1 MDRQE
6 KELIKISVRNLVE
19 FILRKGD
26 LDNRRSAAFDREAML
41 KGGRIHRKIQ
51 KQMKASYRAEVP
63 LKWEQEYEEF
73 IISVE
78 GRADGIIEEG
88 DRTAIDEIKGVYMD
102 LNYLEEPV
110 EVHKAQAMCYAYIY
124 ASQTGKEEIQ
134 VHSSTTGGFREEIPW
149 RGWNSLILTGRDSG
163 SWSPGYTIPLLQ
175 AVSFLSRRLPA
186 SERPWP
192 PCFLPSVQWD
202 RDTETRF
209 SI

>member
-1 MDRQE
+1 M
-6 KELIKISVRNLVE
+6 IKISVRNLVE

-51 KQMKASYRAEVP
+51 KQMNASYRAEVP

-78 GRADGIIEEG
+78 GRADGIIEEA

-102 LNYLEEPV
+102 LNYLEEPI

-124 ASQTGKEEIQ
+124 GYQSGKDKIQ
-134 VHSSTTGGFREEIPW
+134 VQMT
-149 RGWNSLILTGRDSG
+149 
-163 SWSPGYTIPLLQ
+163 
-175 AVSFLSRRLPA
+175 
-186 SERPWP
+186 
-192 PCFLPSVQWD
+192 
-202 RDTETRF
+202 
-209 SI
+209 

>member
-1 MDRQE
+1 M
-6 KELIKISVRNLVE
+6 IKISVRNLVE

-63 LKWEQEYEEF
+63 LKWEQEYEDF

-78 GRADGIIEEG
+78 GRADGIIEE
-88 DRTAIDEIKGVYMD
+88 DNRTSIDEIKGVYMD

-134 VHSSTTGGFREEIPW
+134 VQMTYCQMESEEI
-149 RGWNSLILTGRDSG
+149 RRFTENF
-163 SWSPGYTIPLLQ
+163 TIDKLKKW
-175 AVSFLSRRLPA
+175 FEDK
-186 SERPWP
+186 SEAKR
-192 PCFLPSVQWD
+192 S
-202 RDTETRF
+202 
-209 SI
+209 